1 MKIGLIELFKKQ
13 WNHNRQS
20 YNQVYKCFP
29 VLKHDK
35 IYSQRSS
42 SHVRVKSSNSSDEA
56 LFLGLFVFFTLWRDF
71 ICTFLEALRLTLIG
85 LFFLFEDLVICNQ
98 PR

>member
-1 MKIGLIELFKKQ
+1 MEIGLIELFKRQ

-35 IYSQRSS
+35 IYSHRSS
-42 SHVRVKSSNSSDEA
+42 SHIRAKSSNSSDGA

-71 ICTFLEALRLTLIG
+71 ICAFLEALLLMLIG
-85 LFFLFEDLVICNQ
+85 LFFVYEDLVICNQ

>member
-1 MKIGLIELFKKQ
+1 MGIELIELFKKQ

-29 VLKHDK
+29 VLEHVK

-42 SHVRVKSSNSSDEA
+42 FHVRVKSSNSSDGA
-56 LFLGLFVFFTLWRDF
+56 LFFWLFFFFTLWRDF
-71 ICTFLEALRLTLIG
+71 ICAFLEALMLTLIG
-85 LFFLFEDLVICNQ
+85 LFFLFEDLVICKQ
-98 PR
+98 PW

>member
-1 MKIGLIELFKKQ
+1 MGIELIELFKKQ

-71 ICTFLEALRLTLIG
+71 ICAFLEALRLTLIG

>member
-1 MKIGLIELFKKQ
+1 MEIGLIELFKKQ

-29 VLKHDK
+29 VLKHVK

-42 SHVRVKSSNSSDEA
+42 SHVRVKSSNSSDGA
-56 LFLGLFVFFTLWRDF
+56 LFFELFVFFTLCRGF
-71 ICTFLEALRLTLIG
+71 ICAFLEALLLTLIG

>member
-1 MKIGLIELFKKQ
+1 MEIGLIELFKKQ

-71 ICTFLEALRLTLIG
+71 ICAFLEALRLTLIG
-85 LFFLFEDLVICNQ
+85 LFFLFESMVICNQ

>member
-1 MKIGLIELFKKQ
+1 MEIGLIELFKKQ

-20 YNQVYKCFP
+20 NNQVYKCFP
-29 VLKHDK
+29 VLKHVK

-56 LFLGLFVFFTLWRDF
+56 LFFGLFVFFTLWWDF
-71 ICTFLEALRLTLIG
+71 ICAFLEALLLTLIG